1 MDRGRR
7 DRGNDRLLRAIR
19 RGKADKVASF
29 SIQEAM
35 KANLT
40 DEAQRKELA
49 GLFDAAMQR
58 LDDQGS
64 AS

>member
-1 MDRGRR
+1 
-7 DRGNDRLLRAIR
+7 
-19 RGKADKVASF
+19 
-29 SIQEAM
+29 M